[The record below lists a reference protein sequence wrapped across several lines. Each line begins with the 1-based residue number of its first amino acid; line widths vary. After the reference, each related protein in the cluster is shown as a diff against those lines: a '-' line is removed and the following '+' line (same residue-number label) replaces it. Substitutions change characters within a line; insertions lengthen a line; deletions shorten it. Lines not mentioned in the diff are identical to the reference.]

1 MATSKKKSTAA
12 KPAAKAETK
21 VTGAK
26 KEAAAEVQ
34 EKLVVKAAKA
44 ETKKTETKAAKA
56 AKAEAAAVVEEK
68 KAEVKAETPV
78 AEEKKAEVKAEAP
91 VVEEKKAETKAA
103 AKKPAAKKAAKTA
116 EVTTDVFVEF
126 NGAQNACKEVV
137 ENVKKTYAAQGNT
150 DEIKTI
156 KVYIKPQENAAYYVV
171 NDTVEGK
178 MDVYF

>member
-21 VTGAK
+21 VTEAK

-56 AKAEAAAVVEEK
+56 AKAAAAVVEEK

-126 NGAQNACKEVV
+126 NGVQNACKEVV